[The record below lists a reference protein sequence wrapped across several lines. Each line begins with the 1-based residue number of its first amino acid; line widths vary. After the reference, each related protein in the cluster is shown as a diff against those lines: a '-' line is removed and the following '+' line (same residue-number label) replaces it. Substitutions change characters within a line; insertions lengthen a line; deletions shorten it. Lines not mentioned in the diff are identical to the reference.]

1 MVNFF
6 ISYSRHNKSAT
17 EELKQFIEKNGGTVF
32 VNMTFHATRHTKK
45 QEIRNNIRNHIAS
58 ELDKAD
64 YLIYLHTKDAISST
78 WTGWEVGYMEGKNQ
92 HKHQDLSFIKVVD
105 VINAKAVEE
114 SAELARKN
122 TIVEHNQDFLN
133 LYDTFDMESI
143 KIEIMT
149 AMTKISSVK

>member
-6 ISYSRHNKSAT
+6 ISYSRHNKEAT
-17 EELKQFIEKNGGTVF
+17 EELKQFIEQKGGKVF

-78 WTGWEVGYMEGKNQ
+78 WTGWEIGYMEGKNQ
-92 HKHQDLSFIKVVD
+92 HKHQDLSFIKLVEVT
-105 VINAKAVEE
+105 NTHAVEE
-114 SAELARKN
+114 SEHLITKKI
-122 TIVEHNQDFLN
+122 IVEHNQDYLN
-133 LYDTFDMESI
+133 LYDTFDMQSI
-143 KIEIMT
+143 KAEITT
-149 AMTKISSVK
+149 ALTKISSTK